1 MKKRLTAMIGA
12 GLSALTLTGCA
23 MFQPVDVDRAA
34 TEAVDPNAITLRFG
48 NVYEA
53 SHPVNSCGLEPMK
66 EELAAKGFNVLI
78 YPAAQIGSEAE
89 MVEQVATGA
98 LDFVNSGPS
107 FLGAWYP
114 EAAVLDGAYLA
125 ADAAELQAAT
135 TGDIM
140 TGVFDRMAAETDLRV
155 VRNFYYGARQVTAN
169 KPVRTP
175 ADLNGLKIRTPD
187 APLYLTTLDIMGATA
202 TPMALSEVY
211 LGLQQ
216 NTIDAQENPIP
227 TIASAKFYEVQDY
240 ISITEHIVQGVYLVG
255 NQRLLDSMDPAKR
268 DILTQAIDDARVRV
282 EECTV
287 KQEKE
292 ILADWKKTGE
302 ITVVDDVDIDA
313 FRDLVAKELPNRVT
327 WGDTYLAVKKSLEDA
342 RAEAGE
348 ENR

>member
-1 MKKRLTAMIGA
+1 MKKRLMTTVTA
-12 GLSALTLTGCA
+12 GLSALALTGCA
-23 MFQPVDVDRAA
+23 MFQPVDFDRAA
-34 TEAVDPNAITLRFG
+34 VEEVDPDATTIRFG

-53 SHPVNSCGLEPMK
+53 THPVNSCGLEPMK
-66 EELAAKGFNVLI
+66 EELADQGFNVLI

-107 FLGAWYP
+107 FPRASHP
-114 EAAVLDGAYLA
+114 QAAVLDGAYLA
-125 ADAAELQAAT
+125 EDAAELQAAA
-135 TGDIM
+135 TGEIM
-140 TGVFDRMAAETDLRV
+140 SGVFDDMAAETDLRV
-155 VRNFYYGARQVTAN
+155 VSNFYYGARQVTAN

-187 APLYLTTLDIMGATA
+187 APLYLTTLSIMGATA

-255 NQRLLDSMDPAKR
+255 NERLLDSMEPDKR
-268 DILTQAIDDARVRV
+268 DTLLAAIDEARLRV
-282 EECTV
+282 EECTLD
-287 KQEKE
+287 QERE
-292 ILADWKKTGE
+292 ILADWKETGE
-302 ITVVDDVDIDA
+302 INVVEDVDIQA
-313 FRDLVAKELPNRVT
+313 FRDLVAEELPKRVT

-342 RAEAGE
+342 RTKEGE
-348 ENR
+348 EN

>member
-140 TGVFDRMAAETDLRV
+140 TGVFDRMETL
-155 VRNFYYGARQVTAN
+155 
-169 KPVRTP
+169 
-175 ADLNGLKIRTPD
+175 
-187 APLYLTTLDIMGATA
+187 
-202 TPMALSEVY
+202 
-211 LGLQQ
+211 
-216 NTIDAQENPIP
+216 
-227 TIASAKFYEVQDY
+227 
-240 ISITEHIVQGVYLVG
+240 
-255 NQRLLDSMDPAKR
+255 
-268 DILTQAIDDARVRV
+268 
-282 EECTV
+282 
-287 KQEKE
+287 
-292 ILADWKKTGE
+292 
-302 ITVVDDVDIDA
+302 
-313 FRDLVAKELPNRVT
+313 
-327 WGDTYLAVKKSLEDA
+327 
-342 RAEAGE
+342 
-348 ENR
+348 

>member
-1 MKKRLTAMIGA
+1 MKKRLATAITA
-12 GLSALTLTGCA
+12 AAAVLALSGCA
-23 MFQPVDVDRAA
+23 MFQPVDFDRAA
-34 TEAVDPNAITLRFG
+34 TDAVDPNAITLRFG

-53 SHPVNSCGLEPMK
+53 THPVNSCGLEPMK
-66 EELAAKGFNVLI
+66 EELADQGFNVLI

-107 FLGAWYP
+107 FLGAWHP
-114 EAAVLDGAYLA
+114 EAAVLDGAFLA
-125 ADAAELQAAT
+125 EDAAELQAAT
-135 TGDIM
+135 TGPIM
-140 TGVFDRMAAETDLRV
+140 TDVFDDMAAETDLRV
-155 VRNFYYGARQVTAN
+155 VSNFYYGARQVTAN
-169 KPVRTP
+169 TPVRTP
-175 ADLNGLKIRTPD
+175 EDLNGLKIRTPD

-255 NQRLLDSMDPAKR
+255 NQRLLDSMEPEKR
-268 DILTQAIDDARVRV
+268 RTLTEAIDAARVRV

-287 KQEKE
+287 TQERE
-292 ILADWKKTGE
+292 ILAEWKETGE
-302 ITVVDDVDIDA
+302 IEVVEDVDIQA
-313 FRDLVAKELPNRVT
+313 FRDLVAAELPTRVS

-342 RAEAGE
+342 RTAAGE
-348 ENR
+348 EN